1 MQTKTFYIVSEEVKS
16 NCARFIQSLATDQDL
31 TVTIQKKR
39 QSRSL
44 KQNNLLH
51 KWLSIIRDERHLAG
65 YKLYD
70 IDTWKALFCQLFLEP
85 ETKEVEGVIVTNR
98 KSTAKLTVS
107 EFAEFLN
114 KIEAYSI
121 TDMGIYLPNP
131 QDLGA
136 DYAR

>member
-1 MQTKTFYIVSEEVKS
+1 MQTKTFYIANDEVKS

-44 KQNNLLH
+44 KQNKLLH
-51 KWLSIIRDERHLAG
+51 KWLSVIRDERHLAG
-65 YKLYD
+65 YDLHSVD
-70 IDTWKALFCQLFLEP
+70 IWKEYFCQRFLEP
-85 ETKEVEGVIVTNR
+85 ETNEIEGLIITKR
-98 KSTAKLTVS
+98 KSTTKLTVA
-107 EFAEFLN
+107 EMAEFLTN
-114 KIEAYSI
+114 IEAYANTEMAI
-121 TDMGIYLPNP
+121 WLPNP